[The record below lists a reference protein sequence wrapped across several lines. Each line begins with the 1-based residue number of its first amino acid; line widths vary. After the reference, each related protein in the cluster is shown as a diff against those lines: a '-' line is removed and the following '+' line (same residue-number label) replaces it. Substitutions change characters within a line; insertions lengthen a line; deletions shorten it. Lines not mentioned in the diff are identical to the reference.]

1 MSLIELHV
9 GQKGYVKEVH
19 GDRKLKQR
27 LKALGCVEDTQI
39 ELLETAPLGDP
50 IVFRLRSSK
59 FALRKRDARN
69 IIVN

>member
-1 MSLIELHV
+1 MSLTELHV
-9 GQKGYVKEVH
+9 GQKGYIKEVH

-39 ELLETAPLGDP
+39 ELLETAPFGDP
-50 IVFRLRSSK
+50 IVFRFRGAE
-59 FALRKRDARN
+59 FALRKKDARN